1 MKAVLIRIM
10 HESRWQLSWD
20 NSHQD
25 YLQHPAWCEQWSEPT
40 GKRQRAAGHCD
51 FIDKQNKLFKICS
64 LFNSKRLNTITGE
77 LKNHCSWLEFKAS
90 TELSHQSP
98 PFSQQKN
105 THSVSNFSMAS
116 TNWFQMSLGLCYIW
130 NKFSQLKGCAI
141 WIWQNFL
148 VEILLQ
154 QLALK
159 RANLTLTRAVP
170 LDRKQKTC
178 SIYPYK
184 QMTQTSSI
192 IGTSRDGAATDFIAS
207 QLMCRVSTRCWLP
220 TTQPAAAAAGFGL
233 NCKGMDGWRR
243 QSSRKSW
250 F

>member
-130 NKFSQLKGCAI
+130 NKIFQLKGCAI

-148 VEILLQ
+148 VEMCGGKYFRSNWPWKEPTGLLHGLFHSTENKKRVLYIHTSKWPKQ
-154 QLALK
+154 AALLAP
-159 RANLTLTRAVP
+159 AETEQP
-170 LDRKQKTC
+170 
-178 SIYPYK
+178 
-184 QMTQTSSI
+184 QTS
-192 IGTSRDGAATDFIAS
+192 
-207 QLMCRVSTRCWLP
+207 LLVS
-220 TTQPAAAAAGFGL
+220 
-233 NCKGMDGWRR
+233 
-243 QSSRKSW
+243 
-250 F
+250 